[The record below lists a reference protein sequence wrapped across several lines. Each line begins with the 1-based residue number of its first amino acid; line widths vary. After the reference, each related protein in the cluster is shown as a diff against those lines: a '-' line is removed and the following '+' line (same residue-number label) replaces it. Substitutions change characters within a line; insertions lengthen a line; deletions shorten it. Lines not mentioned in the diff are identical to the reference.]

1 MFNLIVKRKVFEEFF
16 FYLFILVPYLSVF
29 TKQIDTSPYALII
42 STYIFIL
49 IKNKSL
55 PYHSYILLFGSFFAF
70 LIIFITHIELLSIR
84 SFLGYF
90 SLFIISSSTYFV
102 LKKNN
107 GFNYKLFIF
116 FVYLWFFVG
125 LVQLFI
131 DESFMTFLLDRY
143 RSGGG
148 RGVTGLAPEP
158 TYYGTVALFI
168 FFISVIIN
176 YRVKLIF
183 FISLIE
189 VVFLSKSSTAI
200 LLVLVLIFIY
210 GILNLKFKTIILYI
224 VGAISFYF
232 FIIDYLYLFQGNRFY
247 GVLRGILEDPLYLM
261 TRDES
266 VSERLFHVFFAYKG
280 FFDNYGLPNGFT
292 SFKLYLTENL
302 PIYYPYTELIK
313 PTRTIMS
320 GIGGIFFELGFMG
333 FIYIFFFFLLIKQAE
348 KNFTKAMFLF
358 LYLMIILNTSVPL
371 TFPYIGFV
379 IGILLYKLNHKE
391 KF

>member
-1 MFNLIVKRKVFEEFF
+1 M
-16 FYLFILVPYLSVF
+16 SVF

>member
-1 MFNLIVKRKVFEEFF
+1 M
-16 FYLFILVPYLSVF
+16 F

-183 FISLIE
+183 
-189 VVFLSKSSTAI
+189 LSA
-200 LLVLVLIFIY
+200 
-210 GILNLKFKTIILYI
+210 
-224 VGAISFYF
+224 
-232 FIIDYLYLFQGNRFY
+232 
-247 GVLRGILEDPLYLM
+247 
-261 TRDES
+261 
-266 VSERLFHVFFAYKG
+266 
-280 FFDNYGLPNGFT
+280 
-292 SFKLYLTENL
+292 
-302 PIYYPYTELIK
+302 
-313 PTRTIMS
+313 
-320 GIGGIFFELGFMG
+320 
-333 FIYIFFFFLLIKQAE
+333 
-348 KNFTKAMFLF
+348 
-358 LYLMIILNTSVPL
+358 
-371 TFPYIGFV
+371 
-379 IGILLYKLNHKE
+379 
-391 KF
+391 